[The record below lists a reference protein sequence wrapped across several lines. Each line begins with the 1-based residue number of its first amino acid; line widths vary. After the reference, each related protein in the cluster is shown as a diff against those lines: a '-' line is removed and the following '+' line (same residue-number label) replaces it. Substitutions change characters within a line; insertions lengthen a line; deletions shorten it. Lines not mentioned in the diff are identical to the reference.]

1 MATPNLNPKATT
13 ATTTTTTT
21 TTTTITTASEDDS
34 PWPEIER
41 NYFTSMRQHR
51 DEEDRLLQ
59 ADYTARGETLRKQ
72 LVQNYQAQE
81 DLLRRLQ
88 ELKDEY
94 DGRQAELEGLDREL
108 GGVMEERGRE
118 REREDEERRAWF
130 ERYKRGGLAYRGVEG
145 KEEKGE
151 DREVVNGRDED
162 PDQTESEDSVLE
174 GGMSDEADAD
184 DVRVN
189 GELKHQR
196 QQPATVGLE
205 TQHPAEL
212 EKDASNDQHLANGVQ
227 QQHGELQIEPTPE
240 LEKGTRDGGPGT
252 TAQEEERPIAITEE
266 QQMADAVKLPVAHG
280 QNETEKEPPVNLE
293 KDVSDTATP
302 AELQQQEPRVVEED
316 MLDAEKLP
324 SGHGQE
330 EAEKEQPVDI
340 QKDMPG
346 TATTEGEQQVE
357 PQVVEEEMPDAATL
371 PNGREQ
377 GESPVMEHA
386 KTPAVEHS
394 TSETARPDDGD
405 AMDGVEVNGGP
416 ELPEDRMPQANG
428 EPIIES
434 PRPDGQTSKPALA
447 PAPAVDHSENDNKD
461 TQQPML
467 NVEIP
472 DASRTVYHSPTVED
486 IDMSDVEAPPVNETQ
501 DIELPP
507 VFAQTA
513 SEAPAGPPSPSS
525 SSDLSSRHTT
535 PELDTP
541 VSFPREHS
549 PPATPEDTTSGDI
562 EVLDESGE
570 FLGRLEALDISNS
583 LVDRIRE
590 RPVKRQVQIRQGR
603 KFTAEDLEAVPQPQ
617 DGDAR
622 AFKFLSFYVQ
632 ATGDL
637 QERPCQDCAMNHGL
651 YQGCVVLDDPHFPR
665 CGNCEWNKKSCHGAA
680 LEASS
685 SLRHSLPAKSPTKSP
700 TKARISGGSFTAVNT
715 RSGSQDDDEPSGS
728 KEANTGP
735 TKKGPRKSLPTTRKA
750 PLPST
755 PAAASVQAE
764 AAADRLPEI
773 NKAVL
778 SLRDDGVVFTDP
790 PMMRGVPLAKI
801 SSDHPYWESDWK
813 PIEELVEPIHQKH
826 QERYEQ
832 LEQSGSVDRDKHLA
846 NRDAK
851 RGRTILKFLE
861 DGEMHPYQLV
871 GKQWINYRLT
881 HYDTLFRLAQ
891 LLTEELPKMNLDV
904 KPSEWLRHRM
914 YEVSLEQGDKF
925 DVAKWIGKAYHDRK
939 IEQLREKN
947 GFPRV
952 GRPPAH
958 ASKKGDTGT
967 GKKKSL
973 KRKDPHQTPEAT
985 PSKPKLGTASK
996 ASPTASASSAAGQQR
1011 PKKIKIITSQPLPPP
1026 SEASPAT
1033 ATRKPKIILNSP
1045 FPPSATAEEPPM
1057 SSGLEYDGYTSTD
1070 SISDDRLHPN
1080 DWRLHQV
1087 KTRNFATNPG
1097 VTQYWHWV
1105 TEKKDAKFIEH
1116 QVLESVKPIK
1126 WSFFKKPYN
1135 FHLKLGDIQAVA
1147 FAKGSTKVI
1156 VTHKKGRDGKDLTQR
1171 GEVMAQFKRDR
1182 TKRRFLNFLGREK
1195 GIKIDEVTR
1204 YVFLFLDCVC
1214 E

>member
-13 ATTTTTTT
+13 AATTTTT
-21 TTTTITTASEDDS
+21 SEDDS

-81 DLLRRLQ
+81 EMLRRLQ

-130 ERYKRGGLAYRGVEG
+130 ERYKRGGLAYRGAEG
-145 KEEKGE
+145 KEEKGEDRE

-162 PDQTESEDSVLE
+162 PDQTETEDSALE
-174 GGMSDEADAD
+174 GGMSDEGDADAG
-184 DVRVN
+184 RVN
-189 GELKHQR
+189 GELKHR
-196 QQPATVGLE
+196 HPATAGLE

-212 EKDASNDQHLANGVQ
+212 EKDVSNDQHLANGVQ
-227 QQHGELQIEPTPE
+227 QQRGEPEIEPSAE
-240 LEKGTRDGGPGT
+240 MEMGTRDGGPGAA
-252 TAQEEERPIAITEE
+252 AQEEERRSIEE
-266 QQMADAVKLPVAHG
+266 RQMADAVKLPIAHE
-280 QNETEKEPPVNLE
+280 QEETQKEPPINLE
-293 KDVSDTATP
+293 RAMPETTAP
-302 AELQQQEPRVVEED
+302 AELQQQEPRVVDEE
-316 MLDAEKLP
+316 MLDADRLP
-324 SGHGQE
+324 SGHGQG
-330 EAEKEQPVDI
+330 EAEKEQPVDT
-340 QKDMPG
+340 QKDMSG
-346 TATTEGEQQVE
+346 TATIAGEEQVE
-357 PQVVEEEMPDAATL
+357 LQVVEEEMPDAATV
-371 PNGREQ
+371 PNGHEQ

-386 KTPAVEHS
+386 EAPAVEHS
-394 TSETARPDDGD
+394 TLETARPDDGD

-416 ELPEDRMPQANG
+416 ELPEDRMPRDHG
-428 EPIIES
+428 KPTVES
-434 PRPDGQTSKPALA
+434 PRPDDQTSK
-447 PAPAVDHSENDNKD
+447 PAPAVDHSENDKKD
-461 TQQPML
+461 TQQPTL

-472 DASRTVYHSPTVED
+472 DANRTAYRKPTVED
-486 IDMSDVEAPPVNETQ
+486 VDMSDIEASLTNETQ
-501 DIELPP
+501 DIDLPP
-507 VFAQTA
+507 VFSQTE
-513 SEAPAGPPSPSS
+513 SGAPAGPPSPSS

-541 VSFPREHS
+541 VSLPREPS
-549 PPATPEDTTSGDI
+549 PPATPEDTSSGDI
-562 EVLDESGE
+562 EVLNESGE
-570 FLGRLEALDISNS
+570 FIGRLEALDISNS

-590 RPVKRQVQIRQGR
+590 RPVKRQVQIRHGR

-632 ATGDL
+632 ATGEL
-637 QERPCQDCAMNHGL
+637 QAQPCQDCAMNHGL
-651 YQGCVVLDDPHFPR
+651 YQGCVVLDDPLFPR
-665 CGNCEWNKKSCHGAA
+665 CGNCEWNKKSCHGAS

-685 SLRHSLPAKSPTKSP
+685 SSRHSLPAKSPTKSP
-700 TKARISGGSFTAVNT
+700 TKARMSAGSFTAVNT
-715 RSGSQDDDEPSGS
+715 RSGSQDNDEPSGS

-755 PAAASVQAE
+755 PAAASVQPEAE
-764 AAADRLPEI
+764 ADRLPEI
-773 NKAVL
+773 TKAVL

-801 SSDHPYWESDWK
+801 SIDHPYWEPEWK
-813 PIEELVEPIHQKH
+813 PIEELVEPIRQKH
-826 QERYEQ
+826 QDRYEQ

-904 KPSEWLRHRM
+904 KPSEWLRHRL

-1011 PKKIKIITSQPLPPP
+1011 PKKIKIITSQPPPP
-1026 SEASPAT
+1026 SSEASPAT

-1204 YVFLFLDCVC
+1204 YVPLLDCGLCVRDGFC
-1214 E
+1214 